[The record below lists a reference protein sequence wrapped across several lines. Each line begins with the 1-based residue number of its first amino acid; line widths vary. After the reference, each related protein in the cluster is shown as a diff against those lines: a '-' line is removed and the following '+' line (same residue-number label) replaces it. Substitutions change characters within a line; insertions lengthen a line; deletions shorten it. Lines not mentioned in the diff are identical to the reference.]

1 MAFHKHFKL
10 PPYRLT
16 QRCGAAVQVRSIHR
30 GDSSQQ
36 DPSVERSFVTEEVC
50 SEDSPSI
57 VMDTLPCVDELSSC
71 IEELPP
77 LSPDEPTLHELQ
89 SKASVK
95 GWNNVRMGML
105 LTAVET
111 SAMPSGQL
119 CLLCCEPAVFR
130 CQECGPLIHYCSK
143 CFSTQD
149 EKVNFFHTPEKW
161 EVQLYCILSFSTWY
175 PPNGRE
181 PRVPISPY
189 W

>member
-95 GWNNVRMGML
+95 RWNNVRMGML
-105 LTAVET
+105 LTAVDSNAEW
-111 SAMPSGQL
+111 SALSS
-119 CLLCCEPAVFR
+119 LL
-130 CQECGPLIHYCSK
+130 
-143 CFSTQD
+143 
-149 EKVNFFHTPEKW
+149 
-161 EVQLYCILSFSTWY
+161 
-175 PPNGRE
+175 
-181 PRVPISPY
+181 
-189 W
+189 